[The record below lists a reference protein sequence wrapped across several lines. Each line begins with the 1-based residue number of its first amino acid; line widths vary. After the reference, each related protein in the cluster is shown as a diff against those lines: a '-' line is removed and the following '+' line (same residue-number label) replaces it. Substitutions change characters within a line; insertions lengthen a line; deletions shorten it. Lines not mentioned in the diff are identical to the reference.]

1 VGFRLNGEPIP
12 DEHHP
17 AFAALILLIDVP
29 VRRHKPRLQD
39 YGGRGCST
47 AREGRDRKTIAF
59 ARQSSY
65 KRKVKGPPMQLECP
79 IKRDARIDVMRGLA
93 LLMIFVDHIPGNWL
107 SFVTLHNFGF
117 SDAAEVFV
125 LLAGFSSMLA
135 YGKIFEREGT
145 LSGMRRI
152 MLRLGRIYLFQI
164 GLLLITLGVVL
175 VWTKQTQLQPLIT
188 APILN
193 APLAGLTHALT
204 LSAVPN
210 YLDILPLYIML
221 LAVFPLIY
229 LGLRENAWLALGFS
243 AAVWLAAN
251 LNPNLNLPN
260 WMDGGSWFFN
270 PFAWQF
276 LFTIGAALAMLSAAH
291 DGMLPRAKWLAWLCV
306 CYLCVGFL
314 QSAPWID
321 WHLPNMQPFSM
332 EPPDKTQLS
341 VFRLLGMLALIYLFL
356 GYAEMSALA
365 RTCPRLLR
373 LLDACG
379 RHSLEVFAVG
389 CVLALVGRL
398 LFRTVGSGFVT
409 QIGVNV
415 IGLAMM
421 CWAGFWLERRR
432 AQPSPNPLIAAH

>member
-1 VGFRLNGEPIP
+1 
-12 DEHHP
+12 
-17 AFAALILLIDVP
+17 
-29 VRRHKPRLQD
+29 
-39 YGGRGCST
+39 
-47 AREGRDRKTIAF
+47 
-59 ARQSSY
+59 
-65 KRKVKGPPMQLECP
+65 MQLTRP
-79 IKRDARIDVMRGLA
+79 TKRDARIDVMRGLA
-93 LLMIFVDHIPGNWL
+93 LLMIFIDHIPGNWL
-107 SFVTLHNFGF
+107 GSVTLHNFGF

-135 YGKIFEREGT
+135 YGTIFEREGT
-145 LSGMRRI
+145 LSGVRRI
-152 MLRLGRIYLFQI
+152 MLRLWRIYLFQI
-164 GLLLITLGVVL
+164 GLLLITLGLVL
-175 VWTKQTQLQPLIT
+175 VWTKQTQLHPIIT

-193 APLAGLTHALT
+193 APIAGLTHALT
-204 LSAVPN
+204 LRAVPN

-229 LGLRENAWLALGFS
+229 LGLRENAWLALGLS

-291 DGMLPRAKWLAWLCV
+291 DGALPRAKWLAWLCAG
-306 CYLCVGFL
+306 YLCVGFL

-321 WHLPNMQPFSM
+321 WHLPNLQPFSM
-332 EPPDKTQLS
+332 EPPGKTHLS

-356 GYAEMSALA
+356 GYAEMSVLFRA
-365 RTCPRLLR
+365 CPRLVRFLE
-373 LLDACG
+373 ACG

-415 IGLAMM
+415 VGLAMM
-421 CWAGFWLERRR
+421 CWVGLWLERRR
-432 AQPSPNPLIAAH
+432 AKPSPNPLVVAH